1 MLHPRVVVVVVVV
14 GGVVDPVRGGEEA
27 VVEGEAPIVTTLAK
41 PVMATEEVGEEEEE
55 GLAATPTIPR
65 EVGVAAMAEVVGV
78 AGEEEVATED
88 HNKAMGKLQPN
99 NCECGV
105 L

>member
-1 MLHPRVVVVVVVV
+1 MLHPRVVVVVVVVV

-27 VVEGEAPIVTTLAK
+27 AVEGEAPIVTTLAK
-41 PVMATEEVGEEEEE
+41 PGTATEEVGEEE

-65 EVGVAAMAEVVGV
+65 EVGVVAMVEVVGV
-78 AGEEEVATED
+78 AGEEEEATED

-99 NCECGV
+99 NCECDV